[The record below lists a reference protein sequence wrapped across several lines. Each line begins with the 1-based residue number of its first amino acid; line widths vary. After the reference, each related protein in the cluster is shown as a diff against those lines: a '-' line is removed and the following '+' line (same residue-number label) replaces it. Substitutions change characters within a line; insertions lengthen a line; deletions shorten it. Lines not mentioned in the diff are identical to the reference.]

1 MGVTFKYS
9 ASPFLTDK
17 ELQIIGFG
25 LGSSNRDMF
34 EDIFSVIL
42 GV

>member
-17 ELQIIGFG
+17 ELEIGGSG
-25 LGSSNRDMF
+25 LRGSNTELWLKLF
-34 EDIFSVIL
+34 LVLF
-42 GV
+42 